1 MHSNGELLLIKS
13 SSSSSCEDVWEGEGE
28 EIIRVPPKKFK
39 RHCKKAIRQE
49 RNWGKERQSNEE
61 AERQDLE
68 DELDKERRLVL
79 DLDTR
84 LLEMETENVGLL
96 HQVKAAK
103 RMAASLESHLL
114 FLEEQVSNQSP
125 AKQLLPFDKEAQK
138 QDVLAEKHH
147 SCHQNQTIKVLK
159 PRQVI
164 KCAETQTEPCET
176 EPKKYK
182 SQHALT
188 LVDEYITD
196 KTETEKCG
204 TKQVLR
210 IGTKELCLQII
221 FQEFL
226 VHLVVF

>member
-49 RNWGKERQSNEE
+49 RNCGKERQ
-61 AERQDLE
+61 D
-68 DELDKERRLVL
+68 LDKERRLVL
-79 DLDTR
+79 DLDR
-84 LLEMETENVGLL
+84 KLLEMETENVGLL

-114 FLEEQVSNQSP
+114 FLEEQVSNQST

>member
-1 MHSNGELLLIKS
+1 MLIKS

-147 SCHQNQTIKVLK
+147 SCHQNQTIKVSK
-159 PRQVI
+159 PIQAI
-164 KCAETQTEPCET
+164 KSAEMETQTEPSET

>member
-49 RNWGKERQSNEE
+49 RNCGK
-61 AERQDLE
+61 ERQDLE

-79 DLDTR
+79 DLDR
-84 LLEMETENVGLL
+84 KLLEMETENVGLL

-138 QDVLAEKHH
+138 QDVLAVKHDL
-147 SCHQNQTIKVLK
+147 CHENQTIKVSK
-159 PRQVI
+159 PRQAI
-164 KCAETQTEPCET
+164 KCAEMETQTEPSET